1 MSLDPDY
8 VVERRQ
14 LKRRLT
20 FWRVLGV
27 VAIVAAV
34 VAAAGRFD
42 LIAHRDHVARIAIDG
57 LILDDKARDEAL
69 AEVAGNRRARA
80 LLVKI
85 DSPGGTYVGG
95 EALYQT
101 LRRVAAKK
109 PVVAVMGTTATS
121 AGYMTALASDHI
133 VARASSLTGSIGVIM
148 QTADI
153 TGLLDKLGIKPETVK
168 SGALKAQP
176 NPMEPFTPEARKATE
191 AVVRDFYDMFVALVA
206 ERRSL
211 AKATVLELSDGRVFS
226 GRQALA
232 QGLIDQIGAEPEARK
247 WLQETHKIADSLP
260 VKEVEVKHEDEP
272 WRDWLGAAV
281 GKVLF
286 SERLRLDGVL
296 SVWHPDLR

>member
-8 VVERRQ
+8 VVERRR

-34 VAAAGRFD
+34 VAVAGRFD
-42 LIAHRDHVARIAIDG
+42 LIARRDHVARIAVDG
-57 LILDDKARDEAL
+57 LILDDQARDDAL
-69 AEVAGNRRARA
+69 AAVARNNRARA
-80 LLVKI
+80 LLVRI

-176 NPMEPFTPEARKATE
+176 NPLEPFTPQARKATE
-191 AVVRDFYDMFVALVA
+191 GVIRDFHDMFVSLVA
-206 ERRSL
+206 ERRQLPKETVQSL
-211 AKATVLELSDGRVFS
+211 ADGRVFS

-232 QGLIDQIGAEPEARK
+232 QGLVDQIGAEPEARK

-260 VKEVEVKHEDEP
+260 VKDVEVTHEDEP
-272 WRDWLGAAV
+272 WRDLLSAVV

-286 SERLRLDGVL
+286 SERLRLDGML

>member
-1 MSLDPDY
+1 MPLDPDY
-8 VVERRQ
+8 IVERRH

-20 FWRVLGV
+20 FWRVLAV
-27 VAIVAAV
+27 IAVVAAV
-34 VAAAGRFD
+34 VTAAGRFN

-69 AEVAGNRRARA
+69 ADVAGNKKARA

-101 LRRVAAKK
+101 LRRVAEKK

-153 TGLLDKLGIKPETVK
+153 TGLLEKIGIKPETVK

-191 AVVRDFYDMFVALVA
+191 TVIKDFYDMFVSLVT

-211 AKATVLELSDGRVFS
+211 ARTKVLELSDGRVFS

-232 QGLIDQIGAEPEARK
+232 QGLVDQIGAEPEARK

-260 VKEVEVKHEDEP
+260 VKDVEVKHEDEP
-272 WRDWLGAAV
+272 WRDLLGSVV

-286 SERLRLDGVL
+286 SERLRLDGML

>member
-8 VVERRQ
+8 VVERRR

-20 FWRVLGV
+20 FWRVVGI
-27 VAIVAAV
+27 VAIVVAV
-34 VAAAGRFD
+34 IAAAGRFK
-42 LIAHRDHVARIAIDG
+42 LIAHRDHVARISIDG
-57 LILDDKARDEAL
+57 LILDDTARDEAL
-69 AEVAGNRRARA
+69 ADVAGNKKARA
-80 LLVKI
+80 LLVRI

-101 LRRVAAKK
+101 LRRVAEKK

-153 TGLLDKLGIKPETVK
+153 TGLLEKLGIKPETVK

-191 AVVRDFYDMFVALVA
+191 TVVKDFYDMFVSLVA

-211 AKATVLELSDGRVFS
+211 AKAKVLELSDGRVFS

-232 QGLIDQIGAEPEARK
+232 QGLVDQIGAEPEARK

-260 VKEVEVKHEDEP
+260 VKDVEVKHEDEP
-272 WRDWLGAAV
+272 WRDLLGKAV

>member
-8 VVERRQ
+8 VVERRR

-27 VAIVAAV
+27 AAIVAAV
-34 VAAAGRFD
+34 VATAGRFD
-42 LIAHRDHVARIAIDG
+42 LIARSDHVARIVVEG
-57 LILDDKARDEAL
+57 LIFDDKARDEAL
-69 AEVAGNRRARA
+69 SKVAGNKKVRA

-168 SGALKAQP
+168 SGTLKAQP
-176 NPMEPFTPEARKATE
+176 NPLERFTPEARKATE
-191 AVVRDFYDMFVALVA
+191 AVVKDFHDMFVSLVA
-206 ERRSL
+206 ERRAL
-211 AKATVLELSDGRVFS
+211 AKETVLGLADGRVFS

-232 QGLIDQIGAEPEARK
+232 QGLVDQLGAEPEARK

-260 VKEVEVKHEDEP
+260 IKDVEVKHEDQP
-272 WRDWLGAAV
+272 WRDLLSAAV

-286 SERLRLDGVL
+286 SERLRLDGML
-296 SVWHPDLR
+296 SVWHPDPR

>member
-8 VVERRQ
+8 VVERRR

-20 FWRVLGV
+20 FWRVLAV

-34 VAAAGRFD
+34 VAAAGRFN
-42 LIAHRDHVARIAIDG
+42 LIAHRDHVARIAIEG

-69 AEVAGNRRARA
+69 VEVAGDRKARA

-101 LRRVAAKK
+101 LRRVAKKK

-153 TGLLDKLGIKPETVK
+153 TGLLEKLGIKPETVK

-191 AVVRDFYDMFVALVA
+191 AVVKDFYDMFVSLVA
-206 ERRSL
+206 DRRSL
-211 AKATVLELSDGRVFS
+211 AKAKVLILSDGRVFS

-232 QGLIDQIGAEPEARK
+232 QGLVDQIGAEPEARK

-260 VKEVEVKHEDEP
+260 VKDVEVKHEDQP
-272 WRDWLGAAV
+272 WRDLLGSAV

>member
-34 VAAAGRFD
+34 VAVAGRFD
-42 LIAHRDHVARIAIDG
+42 LIARSDHVARIAVDG
-57 LILDDKARDEAL
+57 LILDDQARDDAL
-69 AEVAGNRRARA
+69 AAVARNNRARA
-80 LLVKI
+80 LLVRI

-176 NPMEPFTPEARKATE
+176 NPLEPFTSQARKATE
-191 AVVRDFYDMFVALVA
+191 GVISDFHDMFVSLVA
-206 ERRSL
+206 ERRQLPKETVQGL
-211 AKATVLELSDGRVFS
+211 ADGRVFS

-232 QGLIDQIGAEPEARK
+232 QGLVDQIGAEPEARK

-260 VKEVEVKHEDEP
+260 VKDVEVAHEGEP
-272 WRDWLGAAV
+272 WRDLLSAAV

-286 SERLRLDGVL
+286 SERLRLDGML